1 MNLWFTTA
9 DLDKESIQDRLY
21 LRLHLTQFLNMR
33 LREGKIIAKATQL
46 GHEALGWQL
55 SCFFLLLSFDTGC
68 I

>member
-1 MNLWFTTA
+1 MNLRFTTA

-55 SCFFLLLSFDTGC
+55 SCFLLLLSFDTGC